1 MSLLIQ
7 KLVVIVV
14 VIVVVIMIMVRM
26 SEHGVTIE
34 SISVGVDHGHI
45 VQQPIE
51 GF

>member
-14 VIVVVIMIMVRM
+14 VIMIMVVIVVRM
-26 SEHGVTIE
+26 SEHGVAIE
-34 SISVGVDHGHI
+34 SISVGVNHGHI
-45 VQQPIE
+45 VQQPVE

>member
-14 VIVVVIMIMVRM
+14 VIMIMVVIVVRM

-34 SISVGVDHGHI
+34 SISIGVDHCHI
-45 VQQPIE
+45 MQ
-51 GF
+51 